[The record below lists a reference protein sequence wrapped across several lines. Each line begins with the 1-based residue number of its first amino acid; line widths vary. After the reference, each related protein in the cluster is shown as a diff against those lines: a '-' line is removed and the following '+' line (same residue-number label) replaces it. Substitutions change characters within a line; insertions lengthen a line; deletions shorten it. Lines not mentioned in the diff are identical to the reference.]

1 MLTKNSER
9 KILAW
14 GNFVENYAKRMVS
27 GAINEQ
33 QMCSQNDLLQESDAD
48 GKCSCLDIICRSGD
62 GRKIKLVYGS
72 IVCSCCRLA
81 RLLYTKLNYMKIES
95 DSQSRIV

>member
-1 MLTKNSER
+1 
-9 KILAW
+9 
-14 GNFVENYAKRMVS
+14 MVS

-72 IVCSCCRLA
+72 IVCSCCRL
-81 RLLYTKLNYMKIES
+81 
-95 DSQSRIV
+95 